1 MTVRVIPHL
10 PINLPPPTIPTKN
23 HRQKRGAILHLTN
36 PINLRTNPNTSLPVH
51 LPLIN
56 HPHPHRINP
65 NPLQNRHTNRLTNLP
80 HRINPIQNHHINRLT
95 NLPHRINPIQ
105 NRRIDLP
112 HHQTNPIQSPEVL
125 LIQNLHDPHDPH
137 VRIPKAQAVP
147 PRAPLPGRHLD
158 LLQYRLLQDRLKRNK
173 K

>member
-10 PINLPPPTIPTKN
+10 PINLPPPTIHTKN
-23 HRQKRGAILHLTN
+23 HHQKRGAILHLTN
-36 PINLRTNPNTSLPVH
+36 PINLRTNPNTNLPVH

-65 NPLQNRHTNRLTNLP
+65 LQNRHTNRLTNLP
-80 HRINPIQNHHINRLT
+80 HH
-95 NLPHRINPIQ
+95 INPIQ

-112 HHQTNPIQSPEVL
+112 HHQIDPIQSPEVL

-147 PRAPLPGRHLD
+147 PKAQAVPPRAPLPGRRHPG
-158 LLQYRLLQDRLKRNK
+158 LLQNHRLKRNK
-173 K
+173 QYSCFHTG